1 MSSLAESLLSDG
13 YGSIESVHGETI
25 AVLDGV
31 DAGKS
36 FTAVQDLVEDFT
48 LDELT
53 GPDRR
58 AKRVLRF
65 RAGAT
70 SPVLTSQD
78 MIQTSNGKR
87 WRVVKRPGNTFLT
100 VDYELREVVTGKD
113 T

>member
-1 MSSLAESLLSDG
+1 MSIAEKLLVDG
-13 YGSIESVHGETI
+13 YGSIESVHGETVT
-25 AVLDGV
+25 VLGGV
-31 DAGKS
+31 DAGKV

-70 SPVLTSQD
+70 APTLASQD
-78 MIQTSNGKR
+78 HIRTSNG
-87 WRVVKRPGNTFLT
+87 RVWKAVKCPGNTFLT
-100 VDYELREVVTGKD
+100 VDYELREVVAGKD
-113 T
+113 S